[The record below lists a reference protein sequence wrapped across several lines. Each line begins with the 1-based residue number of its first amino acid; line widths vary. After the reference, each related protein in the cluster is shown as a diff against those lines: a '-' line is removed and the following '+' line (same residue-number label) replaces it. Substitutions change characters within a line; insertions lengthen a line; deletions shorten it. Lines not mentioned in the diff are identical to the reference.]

1 MLLKLAMP
9 AHIIGTLNDTDSRQI
24 QPRTTKS
31 LSKEEYE
38 RLEGMRKQL
47 ESISAFE

>member
-1 MLLKLAMP
+1 MP

-38 RLEGMRKQL
+38 RHMQAHKDGGGETADSQ
-47 ESISAFE
+47 A